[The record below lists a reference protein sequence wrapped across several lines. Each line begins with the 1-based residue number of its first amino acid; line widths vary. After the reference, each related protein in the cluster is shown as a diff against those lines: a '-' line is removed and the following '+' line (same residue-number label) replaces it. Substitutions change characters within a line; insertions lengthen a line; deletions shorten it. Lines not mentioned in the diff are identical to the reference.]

1 MVTVNGEECHNE
13 WEITFEEIH
22 RNISMVM
29 AIKKYIDYTDDFDYM
44 HNMGIEIVVA
54 IARFWAQ
61 RVSFS
66 NKHKKFVI
74 LGVTGPNEYE
84 NNVNNN
90 WYTNYGA
97 SWCLRY
103 ALKNLEIINESN
115 IEKFNSF
122 NFEKGELDFWKRL
135 QKICTTLFRKNIIYT
150 CKMMGLKTRS

>member
-1 MVTVNGEECHNE
+1 
-13 WEITFEEIH
+13 
-22 RNISMVM
+22 M

-122 NFEKGELDFWKRL
+122 NFEKGELDFWKKL
-135 QKICTTLFRKNIIYT
+135 QKMYYPFSEEHNLYMQDDGFEDKELIHVDEIPKE
-150 CKMMGLKTRS
+150 KDH